1 MRSLALVSLLFVLIS
16 CSPDA
21 AETATSS
28 LQKISD
34 IRSGEMSL
42 DVSIAPAG
50 EDEATG
56 FSLEGLFSLP
66 EEQGALP
73 EADLLYVQRA
83 DGSEAEGRF
92 IADGETVTVE
102 VEGETAELSPEQV
115 DSFRVD
121 GTGAGDSIFGNL
133 DVESWFPDP
142 ETEESGDEI
151 TLSGNLDVIAAL
163 NDIFEIAESFGASLE
178 PIEGDEA
185 EIVRNS
191 VRSAT
196 GEITSGAEDG
206 LLRHLAVEFD
216 FGVTDPDLAEALGP
230 LAGATFTIE
239 LAISNVNG
247 TVEID

>member
-1 MRSLALVSLLFVLIS
+1 MRATASFVVLLLLGA

-21 AETATSS
+21 SESAASS

-34 IRSGEMSL
+34 IRSGELAL
-42 DVSIAPAG
+42 DVSIAPSG

-73 EADLLYVQRA
+73 EADLLYTQRA

-102 VEGETAELSPEQV
+102 VEGESAELPPEQV
-115 DSFRVD
+115 ESFRVGGD
-121 GTGAGDSIFGNL
+121 GSGDSVFGNL
-133 DVESWFPDP
+133 DVESWFPEP
-142 ETEESGDEI
+142 ETEESGDAV
-151 TLSGNLDVIAAL
+151 TLSGELDVIAAL
-163 NDIFEIAESFGASLE
+163 NDIFEIAESFGATLE

-185 EIVRNS
+185 DIVRDS

-196 GEITSGAEDG
+196 GEITSDAEDG
-206 LLRHLAVEFD
+206 LLRHLVVEFD
-216 FGVTDPDLAEALGP
+216 FGVADPDLAEALGP
-230 LAGATFTIE
+230 LAGATFTID
-239 LAISNVNG
+239 LAISNVNE
-247 TVEID
+247 TVDID

>member
-1 MRSLALVSLLFVLIS
+1 MRPLALVPFLLVLIS

-21 AETATSS
+21 TETATSS

-42 DVSIAPAG
+42 DVSIAASG

-73 EADLLYVQRA
+73 EADLLYTQRA
-83 DGSEAEGRF
+83 DGSEIEGRF
-92 IADGETVTVE
+92 IANGETVFVE
-102 VEGETAELSPEQV
+102 VDGDRTELPPDQV
-115 DSFRVD
+115 ESFRVA
-121 GTGAGDSIFGNL
+121 GAGSGDSVFGNL

-142 ETEESGDEI
+142 ATEESGDAV
-151 TLSGNLDVIAAL
+151 TLSGDLDVIAAL
-163 NDIFEIAESFGASLE
+163 NDIFEIAKSFGATLE

-185 EIVRNS
+185 DVVRES
-191 VRSAT
+191 VRSGT
-196 GEITSGAEDG
+196 GAITSGTEDG
-206 LLRHLAVEFD
+206 LLRHLGVEFD

-230 LAGATFTIE
+230 LAGATFTID
-239 LAISNVNG
+239 LTISNVNE
-247 TVEID
+247 TVDIE